1 MQNLIGVCVANTA
14 EDARISQSPFERT
27 VLGNKRCPKCVK
39 IACKDVNAAGIN
51 GTQALF
57 VTENMQG
64 GASLCTSFCKNKRA
78 VGKVK
83 CRETIAARQLSS
95 RWAPVQSTG
104 NHQMKY
110 QPEIVIKPHGNAF
123 ADSPQFT
130 HGMTFYIRDWWLR

>member
-1 MQNLIGVCVANTA
+1 
-14 EDARISQSPFERT
+14 
-27 VLGNKRCPKCVK
+27 
-39 IACKDVNAAGIN
+39 
-51 GTQALF
+51 
-57 VTENMQG
+57 MQG
-64 GASLCTSFCKNKRA
+64 GASLCTSFCKRKRA

-83 CRETIAARQLSS
+83 CRETVAARQLSS

-130 HGMTFYIRDWWLR
+130 HGMTFYIRDWWLRGAKQKDACNSYMLKRPTDNARFESTNISTTIG